1 LEKSQA
7 ERTRSAK
14 TLLEM
19 NEKEKALEMLPN
31 WFQGE
36 VYELGD
42 EVRNPYSGE
51 TTLLDAAELSMYD
64 AVKGAEMAMLLGL
77 GDIDF
82 CIDTIMQGKDWFL
95 LKNPNA
101 YMILL
106 D

>member
-1 LEKSQA
+1 
-7 ERTRSAK
+7 
-14 TLLEM
+14 M

-31 WFQGE
+31 WFEGE

-51 TTLLDAAELSMYD
+51 TALLDAAELSMYD
-64 AVKGAEMAMLLGL
+64 AVKGAEMAMLLGI
-77 GDIDF
+77 GDIDEW
-82 CIDTIMQGKDWFL
+82 IDIVMRGKDWFL

-101 YMILL
+101 DMILL

>member
-1 LEKSQA
+1 M
-7 ERTRSAK
+7 T
-14 TLLEM
+14 
-19 NEKEKALEMLPN
+19 EKEKALEVLPK
-31 WFQGE
+31 WFEGE

-51 TTLLDAAELSMYD
+51 TALLDAAELSMYEL
-64 AVKGAEMAMLLGL
+64 VKGAEIAMLMGL
-77 GDIDF
+77 GDIDE
-82 CIDTIMQGKDWFL
+82 CIDIIDQGKDWFI